1 MFNVC
6 TIKKLF
12 ARKGK
17 KQFRSLISKKK
28 KGLQGKKKL
37 RQRNISKTSRN
48 LSENCILDSTLRTRR
63 IDYNYSTRQMSFYAA
78 VFSSWRCE
86 TNFIVF

>member
-17 KQFRSLISKKK
+17 KQFRSLISKKREGFARK
-28 KGLQGKKKL
+28 KEIASKKYLK
-37 RQRNISKTSRN
+37 NITKP
-48 LSENCILDSTLRTRR
+48 L
-63 IDYNYSTRQMSFYAA
+63 
-78 VFSSWRCE
+78 
-86 TNFIVF
+86 